1 YQVQIRTHYPE
12 TRALEIQVMEQERKC
27 MDHSARQPYVPGFMR
42 DIVAEVTLQA
52 RQSPDVNQTSGV
64 SVRASISSLET
75 LIAASERRA
84 LRLEEEEAV
93 PRISDLNAL
102 AASVTG
108 KLEFEYAG
116 NDQPEEEIV
125 EKLVRRAVKIV
136 FDERFRLEDLEPVV
150 QAFQE
155 GWKVEVGDQ
164 LLSLEY
170 LEGLD
175 QIEGLRDAIRQL
187 SEESTPARTASAVE
201 FILEGLH
208 LSNRLNKEVEGHKV
222 LYR

>member
-1 YQVQIRTHYPE
+1 
-12 TRALEIQVMEQERKC
+12 M
-27 MDHSARQPYVPGFMR
+27 
-42 DIVAEVTLQA
+42 
-52 RQSPDVNQTSGV
+52 
-64 SVRASISSLET
+64 
-75 LIAASERRA
+75 
-84 LRLEEEEAV
+84 
-93 PRISDLNAL
+93 
-102 AASVTG
+102 
-108 KLEFEYAG
+108 
-116 NDQPEEEIV
+116 
-125 EKLVRRAVKIV
+125 
-136 FDERFRLEDLEPVV
+136 V